1 MMLVEDNAIK
11 YQAKLKQVK
20 SYIDRLEELGLDT
33 TKIKGLVSRID
44 EEANNMIA
52 ENYSKF
58 AKTVLLED
66 SLKVDYSSSIR
77 KIDEVIKELDE
88 EWNTYFKI
96 HNTCLSIKVKLKEV
110 NEQNIYDI
118 VNEAIGV
125 LKSLEYS
132 STISYDVEK
141 RFVDETYQTIYQV
154 LQAEAAYSCVSSL
167 FGCVKESETHSI
179 HICELLDKDLSK
191 IKHKD
196 IRAVY
201 DELQT
206 KGLSITNYMDKRLFF
221 LMALYHNP
229 DIVSANTKMF
239 LEKANA
245 ALEKKEK
252 YDDLVEKETNLSEYN
267 ETHLSRIKE
276 IKKKIRKH
284 GLLSFLNIALVS
296 SIIAGGFFI
305 SRKATRDNAKEYY
318 TITQTYDSVTGETT
332 STEGYAGGKKEK
344 MKITE
349 YTPWVEPT
357 IFKEE
362 KYTRSKRSFDVSSE
376 DIHLY
381 NNLEDYLNEDVANH
395 FSDDYSRYGPRD
407 ESQKELPEDYGYVG
421 RKYVIERTTK
431 DLDNFQY
438 KENPYGWIGW
448 TIVIAVAA
456 VLLDLGGYAAIREN
470 SNDDTI
476 FEYIK
481 AKKRETKDLK
491 ENMDYLLGAR
501 ERLEYL
507 ESSTIATAK
516 SALDVYNNLPSDVQ
530 QSAEVAKLYEKLK

>member
-20 SYIDRLEELGLDT
+20 SYIERLEKLGLDT
-33 TKIKGLVSRID
+33 TKIKELVSKID
-44 EEANNMIA
+44 EEANKMIA
-52 ENYSKF
+52 DNYSKF

-96 HNTCLSIKVKLKEV
+96 HNTCLSIKAKLKNV
-110 NEQNIYDI
+110 NEQNIVDVVFETI
-118 VNEAIGV
+118 DV

-154 LQAEAAYSCVSSL
+154 LQAEAAYSEFSNL
-167 FGCVKESETHSI
+167 FNYVKGSETHSI
-179 HICELLDKDLSK
+179 HICELLDNDLSK
-191 IKHKD
+191 FDHKD

-201 DELQT
+201 EELQT

-229 DIVSANTKMF
+229 DIVSANTKKF
-239 LEKANA
+239 LEKANE
-245 ALEKKEK
+245 ALEKTEK
-252 YDDLVEKETNLSEYN
+252 YDDLVESSTNLSEYN

-305 SRKATRDNAKEYY
+305 SRKATKDNAKEYY
-318 TITQTYDSVTGETT
+318 TITQTYDSATGETT

-362 KYTRSKRSFDVSSE
+362 EYTRSKISFDVPDE

-395 FSDDYSRYGPRD
+395 FSFDYKQYSSRE

-431 DLDNFQY
+431 DLDNIHY

-456 VLLDLGGYAAIREN
+456 ILADLGGYAAIRET
-470 SNDDTI
+470 SDDDTI

-481 AKKRETKDLK
+481 AKKSETKELE
-491 ENMDYLLGAR
+491 ENMNSLIETR
-501 ERLEYL
+501 ERLENL
-507 ESSTIATAK
+507 EISTIATAK
-516 SALDVYNNLPSDVQ
+516 SALDVYNNLPSEVQ
-530 QSAEVAKLYEKLK
+530 KTAEVAKLYKKLQ